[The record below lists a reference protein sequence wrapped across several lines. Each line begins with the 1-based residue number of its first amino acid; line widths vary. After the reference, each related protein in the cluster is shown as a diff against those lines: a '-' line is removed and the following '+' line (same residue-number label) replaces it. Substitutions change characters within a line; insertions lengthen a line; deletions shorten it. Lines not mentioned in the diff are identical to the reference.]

1 MSSIKDL
8 SKDIS
13 IYAIGNIAQRAVI
26 FILLPLYTNVL
37 SMSEYGLVETIAVTI
52 QILIFFMDIGMSRSV
67 LRYYSRYQD
76 DPSQLGHLT
85 TTGLILMLFSGISTL
100 AVGILFQKSLSN
112 ILFGDPKYSTVLIW
126 TLISSFLQTVNLWIV
141 ILYRAKRQAGRYVLV
156 SILNLVMLTALTF
169 YFVRYLRLGVF
180 GVLYAQ
186 CIVYLLID
194 TALLAGT
201 LNLRRGQIGF
211 SWGLA
216 RQLFNFGFP
225 LIFTMAGMLAMNSID
240 RFFLVHFR
248 GFEDVA
254 IYSLG
259 VRIAAMLGMLTVT
272 PFQLAWGPFLF
283 SKEKQDMSKF
293 ASRFFTYLIFILT
306 FGGTIFLFFSKELV
320 LLLSSE
326 NYLDSQGVVV
336 FMLVSI
342 ALMGVYYWAGGLVN
356 LVEKTWKLGFIVIF
370 AAISNVTLN
379 YILTPKFGWV
389 GAAWSD
395 VLATGIAAGLTFSIA
410 IKNYHISFE
419 NRRILIIGLF
429 IFCSWSFYF
438 LTQNTIVG
446 WASVGMRVIALLVGL
461 LLFIPMHFITDY
473 EYKKVRG
480 MITSIKT
487 RYS

>member
-1 MSSIKDL
+1 MSSFKDL
-8 SKDIS
+8 GKDIS

-26 FILLPLYTNVL
+26 FILIPLYTNTL
-37 SMSEYGLVETIAVTI
+37 TMSEYGLVETIAVTI
-52 QILIFFMDIGMSRSV
+52 QILIFIMDLGMSRSV

-76 DPSQLGHLT
+76 DPRQLGHMT
-85 TTGLILMLFSGISTL
+85 TTGLTLMLFSGISTL
-100 AVGILFQKSLSN
+100 AVGILFQESFSN
-112 ILFGDPKYSTVLIW
+112 ILFGDPKYSPVLIW
-126 TLISSFLQTVNLWIV
+126 TLISSFLQTINLWIV
-141 ILYRAKRQAGRYVLV
+141 ILFRAKRQPGRFVLV
-156 SILNLVMLTALTF
+156 SIINLVMLTALTF

-194 TALLAGT
+194 AALLPGA
-201 LNLRRGQIGF
+201 LNLRRTQISF

-240 RFFLVHFR
+240 RFFLVHYR

-259 VRIAAMLGMLTVT
+259 VRIAAILGMLTVT

-293 ASRFFTYLIFILT
+293 ASRFFTYLILVLT
-306 FGGTIFLFFSKELV
+306 FGGTIFLFFSRELV

-326 NYLDSQGVVV
+326 NYLDAQSVVV
-336 FMLVSI
+336 FMLVSTT
-342 ALMGVYYWAGGLVN
+342 LMGVYYWAGGLVN

-370 AAISNVTLN
+370 AALCNVSLN
-379 YILTPKFGWV
+379 YLLTPKFGWV

-395 VLATGIAAGLTFSIA
+395 VLGISIAAGLTFSLA
-410 IKNYHISFE
+410 IRNYSISFE

-429 IFCSWSFYF
+429 FVYSWSFYY
-438 LTQNTIVG
+438 LTQNTIIG
-446 WASVGMRVIALLVGL
+446 WASVGMRVTALLVGL
-461 LLFIPMHFITDY
+461 LLFIPMHFITEY

-480 MITSIKT
+480 MINSIKT